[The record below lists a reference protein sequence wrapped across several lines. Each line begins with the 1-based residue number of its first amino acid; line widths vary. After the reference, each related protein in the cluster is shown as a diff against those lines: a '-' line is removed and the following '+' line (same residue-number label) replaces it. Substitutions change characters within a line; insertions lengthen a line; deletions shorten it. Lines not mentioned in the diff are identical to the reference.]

1 VELFELDCNRLEA
14 LPPAFGELTG
24 TVVIHIGGA
33 ICISSFF
40 SPRLRAALKR
50 FNVSKNFLTEL
61 PNEFGSCVSLKYIC
75 AHSNRIARLP
85 NSIGN
90 CAALE
95 YIDLSGNVLT
105 ELPDDFQFLV
115 SLIHLN
121 VSSNRLGHL
130 PPHLGSC
137 RSLLRLDISNNNLA
151 YLPQSFSELC
161 NLEICNLDNNQI
173 ILSANRFDG
182 LTSLKQLNMKTNKTS
197 ALFADIQFCVGL
209 ELLDLTSNQLE
220 HLPPEVGLATS
231 LQDLR
236 LPYNLLTMEK
246 LHACPELAS
255 CFSLQTLDLSHNLL
269 DGPLPDAIGL
279 IRMLNRMDI
288 SFNGVTSI
296 PKSIVG
302 LQELVHLNAER
313 CCLDSFPDTFFYLK
327 KLETLIVSNNRFVKF
342 PQGVADLPSLKSL
355 DLSDNSLRLLPR
367 MVNRLTNLDFLD
379 LSKNKLRALPL
390 EFADVL
396 ESVERVELHSNPWT
410 DLPNKWGRVWAGK
423 HSVDGPH
430 GYSLADAIDY
440 LYGIRVFFGTAEVMW
455 QAQGPMYLAGK
466 LGLND
471 FVQELKARIPYSWNE
486 SYMDCVKHV
495 FFSAREAGIFPQWHE
510 IEDESTM
517 RDMERLR
524 HENAIE
530 REAML
535 TRVKREEANLN
546 AIKVAAYDMDRSNRM
561 HFSADA
567 SAQHKTA
574 SALDTRSKEG
584 SILTQN
590 EVKLAKRIEIKHQK
604 NLSRQSK
611 IIESERDRLAKILE
625 ADKGAT
631 VDMHSPTLKKKLN

>member
-1 VELFELDCNRLEA
+1 M
-14 LPPAFGELTG
+14 
-24 TVVIHIGGA
+24 
-33 ICISSFF
+33 
-40 SPRLRAALKR
+40 
-50 FNVSKNFLTEL
+50 
-61 PNEFGSCVSLKYIC
+61 
-75 AHSNRIARLP
+75 
-85 NSIGN
+85 GN

-95 YIDLSGNVLT
+95 YIDLSGNILT
-105 ELPDDFQFLV
+105 ELPDDFQYLV
-115 SLIHLN
+115 SLLHLN

-130 PPHLGSC
+130 PPRLGSC
-137 RSLLRLDISNNNLA
+137 RGLLRLDLSNNNLA

-173 ILSANRFDG
+173 ILSANRFNG

-209 ELLDLTSNQLE
+209 EQLDLTSNQLE
-220 HLPPEVGLATS
+220 HLPPEIGLATS

-327 KLETLIVSNNRFVKF
+327 KLETLIVSNNRFIKF
-342 PQGVADLPSLKSL
+342 PRGVAELPCLRSL
-355 DLSDNSLRLLPR
+355 DLSDNSLRLLPKMINR
-367 MVNRLTNLDFLD
+367 MTTLDFLD

-390 EFADVL
+390 EFAEIL
-396 ESVERVELHSNPWT
+396 ESVEKVELHSNPWT
-410 DLPNKWGRVWAGK
+410 DLPNKWGRVWTGK
-423 HSVDGPH
+423 NSVDGPY

-440 LYGIRVFFGTAEVMW
+440 LYGIRVFFDTAEVMW
-455 QAQGPMYLAGK
+455 NAQGPMYHAGK
-466 LGLND
+466 LGFND

-495 FFSAREAGIFPQWHE
+495 FFSAREAGVFPQWHE
-510 IEDESTM
+510 IDESTA
-517 RDMERLR
+517 REIQKLR
-524 HENAIE
+524 SDNAIE

-546 AIKVAAYDMDRSNRM
+546 AIRVAAYDTDRANRM
-561 HFSADA
+561 QFGGDA
-567 SAQHKTA
+567 SNQHKTA
-574 SALDTRSKEG
+574 SALDTRSKE
-584 SILTQN
+584 SSQKSKN
-590 EVKLAKRIEIKHQK
+590 EIKLSQRIESKHRK
-604 NLSRQSK
+604 NLARHTK
-611 IIESERDRLAKILE
+611 IIEAERDRLGKILE
-625 ADKGAT
+625 ADKDAT
-631 VDMHSPTLKKKLN
+631 VAIHSPTSKIS